1 MEFLKA
7 FPIAI
12 IDEDYEGKHAA
23 GIGMRQ
29 LAKAIEAEGFRV
41 VAGVSYADAQR
52 LVEVF
57 NSESCWLVSVDGV
70 EASDKQWQI
79 LEEVLAKKRRRND
92 RLPIFLFGDQRTAEM
107 VPASVLKHANAFM
120 QLFEDSPEFLARVIA
135 RAANLYLERLP
146 PPMFKALMDY
156 TLHASYSWHTPG
168 HGGGVAFR
176 KSPVGNLFYHFF
188 GENTLRSDI
197 SVSVG
202 MLGSL
207 LDHTGPI
214 AEGERNAARIFGAD
228 ETLFVVGGTST
239 ANKIVWHGMVGK
251 GDLVLCD
258 RNCHKSILHSLI
270 MTGATPIYLVPS
282 RNGLGIIGPISKDQF
297 TRQSIQK
304 KINASPFAKETS
316 GKVRLMVMTN
326 STYDGLCYNVDG
338 IKKQL
343 GDAVEVHH
351 FDEAWYAYGNFH
363 EFYDGYHA
371 ISSTHPARSPHAITF
386 ATHSTHKLLAALS
399 QASMIHIQHS
409 DSQRLD
415 MAHFNDAF
423 MMHTSTS
430 PQYGII
436 ASCDVAAAM
445 MEQPAGRA
453 LVQETID
460 EALSFR
466 RAMTA
471 VRKQLKKGSW
481 WFEVWQ
487 PEAAGKSPS
496 VDRSEWVLKPGDRW
510 HGFEGL
516 AENHVLVDPIKV
528 TILTPG
534 LSASGAMQQHG
545 IPAAV
550 VTKFLSARRIEIEK
564 TGLYSFLV
572 LFSMGITK
580 GKWSTLIT
588 ELLNFKDLYD
598 TNAPLKRVLPAL
610 VEAHPAA
617 YANMGLKDL
626 CEQVHQVYKDDNVP
640 KAQRDMYTTLPEMAL
655 RPADAY
661 DKLVRGQV
669 ESVEIDKLMGRTLAV
684 MLVPYPPG
692 IPLIMPGE
700 RVTKATKSIQDYLL
714 YAREFD
720 RKFPGFETD
729 IHGLRFQP
737 AAEGRRYL
745 VDCVVRI
752 ATNDPTRCEVT
763 YSGSSVSQAA
773 QDCGYR

>member
-1 MEFLKA
+1 MDFLKA

-23 GIGMRQ
+23 GRGMRQ
-29 LAKAIEAEGFRV
+29 LAEAIEKEGFRV
-41 VAGVSYADAQR
+41 VAGLSYADAQR

-57 NSESCWLVSVDGV
+57 NSESCWLVSVDGA
-70 EASDKQWQI
+70 EASATQWQI
-79 LEEVLAKKRRRND
+79 LEEVLAAKRRRND
-92 RLPIFLFGDQRTAEM
+92 RLPIFLFGDERTAEM

-120 QLFEDSPEFLARVIA
+120 RLFENSPEFLARVIA
-135 RAANLYLERLP
+135 RSANLYLERLP

-176 KSPVGNLFYHFF
+176 KSPVGHLFYQFF
-188 GENTLRSDI
+188 GENTLRSDV

-207 LDHTGPI
+207 LDHTGAI
-214 AEGERNAARIFGAD
+214 AEGERNAARIFGSD

-239 ANKIVWHGMVGK
+239 ANKIVWHGTVAK

-282 RNGLGIIGPISKDQF
+282 RNGLGIIGPISREQF
-297 TRQSIQK
+297 TQESIRQK
-304 KINASPFAKETS
+304 VAASPFAKES
-316 GKVRLMVMTN
+316 NGKVRLMVMTN
-326 STYDGLCYNVDG
+326 STYDGLCYNIDA
-338 IKKQL
+338 IKQL
-343 GDAVEVHH
+343 LGDNVDVLH
-351 FDEAWYAYGNFH
+351 FDEAWYAYANFH

-371 ISSTHPARSPHAITF
+371 ISSTHPARSPHSITF
-386 ATHSTHKLLAALS
+386 ATQSTHKLLAALS

-409 DSQRLD
+409 DKQRLD
-415 MAHFNDAF
+415 MPRFNDAF

-453 LVQETID
+453 LVQETIE

-466 RAMTA
+466 RAMAA
-471 VRKQLKKGSW
+471 VQKDLKGSW

-487 PEAAGKSPS
+487 PEAVAARPADKR
-496 VDRSEWVLKPGDRW
+496 DLWVLNPKDRW

-534 LSASGAMQQHG
+534 LSADGTMQEHG

-580 GKWSTLIT
+580 GKWSTLVT

-610 VEAHPAA
+610 VEAHSAA
-617 YANMGLKDL
+617 YTKMGLRDL

-640 KAQRDMYTTLPEMAL
+640 QAQKDMYTTLPEMTM

-661 DKLVRGQV
+661 ESLVRGHV

-684 MLVPYPPG
+684 MVVPYPPG

-700 RVTKATKSIQDYLL
+700 RITTASKSIYDYLL

-720 RKFPGFETD
+720 RRFPGFETD
-729 IHGLRFQP
+729 IHGLRFEP
-737 AAEGRRYL
+737 TSDGRRYL
-745 VDCVVRI
+745 VDCV
-752 ATNDPTRCEVT
+752 
-763 YSGSSVSQAA
+763 A
-773 QDCGYR
+773 QGADR

>member
-1 MEFLKA
+1 MDFFKA

-23 GIGMRQ
+23 GRGMRQ
-29 LAKAIEAEGFRV
+29 LAEAIEKEGFRV
-41 VAGVSYADAQR
+41 VSGLSYADAQR

-57 NSESCWLVSVDGV
+57 NSESCWLVSVDGA
-70 EASDKQWQI
+70 EAGATQWQI
-79 LEEVLAKKRRRND
+79 LEEVLAAKRRRND
-92 RLPIFLFGDQRTAEM
+92 RLPIFLFGDERTAEM

-120 QLFEDSPEFLARVIA
+120 RLFEDSPEFLARVIA
-135 RAANLYLERLP
+135 RSANLYLERLP

-168 HGGGVAFR
+168 HGGGVGFR
-176 KSPVGNLFYHFF
+176 KSPVGHLFYQFF

-239 ANKIVWHGMVGK
+239 SNKIVWHGMVAK

-282 RNGLGIIGPISKDQF
+282 RNGLGIIGPISREQF
-297 TRQSIQK
+297 TPESIRQK
-304 KINASPFAKETS
+304 VAASPFAKETN

-326 STYDGLCYNVDG
+326 STYDGLCYNIDG
-338 IKKQL
+338 IKQLL
-343 GDAVEVHH
+343 GDSVDVLH
-351 FDEAWYAYGNFH
+351 FDEAWYAYANFH

-386 ATHSTHKLLAALS
+386 ATQSTHKLLAALS
-399 QASMIHIQHS
+399 QASMIHVQNAE
-409 DSQRLD
+409 DQRLD
-415 MAHFNDAF
+415 MARFNDAF

-453 LVQETID
+453 IVQEIID
-460 EALSFR
+460 ESLSFR
-466 RAMTA
+466 RAMAA
-471 VRKQLKKGSW
+471 VKDDLKGSW
-481 WFEVWQ
+481 WFDVWQ
-487 PEAAGKSPS
+487 PEAMAAQPA
-496 VDRSEWVLKPGDRW
+496 DERAHWVLKPGDRW

-534 LSASGAMQQHG
+534 LSANGSMQEHG

-550 VTKFLSARRIEIEK
+550 VTKFLSSRRIEIEK

-580 GKWSTLIT
+580 GKWSTLVT

-598 TNAPLKRVLPAL
+598 ANAPLKRVLPAL

-617 YANMGLKDL
+617 YAKMGLEDL
-626 CEQVHQVYKDDNVP
+626 CEQVHQTTAMTICP
-640 KAQRDMYTTLPEMAL
+640 KHKKTCT
-655 RPADAY
+655 RPFPRWRCDRPMPMTS
-661 DKLVRGQV
+661 LVRGRV

-684 MLVPYPPG
+684 MVVPYPPG

-700 RVTKATKSIQDYLL
+700 RITTATKSIHDYLL

-729 IHGLRFQP
+729 IHGLRFEP
-737 AAEGRRYL
+737 TADGRRYL
-745 VDCVVRI
+745 VDCI
-752 ATNDPTRCEVT
+752 A
-763 YSGSSVSQAA
+763 
-773 QDCGYR
+773 

>member
-1 MEFLKA
+1 MEFVKA

-12 IDEDYEGKHAA
+12 IDEDYEGKNAA
-23 GIGMRQ
+23 GRGMQQ
-29 LAKAIEAEGFRV
+29 LAAAIEKEGFRV
-41 VAGVSYADAQR
+41 VAGLSYEDARR
-52 LVEVF
+52 LVNVF
-57 NSESCWLVSVDGV
+57 NSESCWLISVDGA
-70 EASDKQWQI
+70 EAKPGQWKI
-79 LEEVLAKKRRRND
+79 LEEVLAAKRSRND
-92 RLPIFLFGDQRTAEM
+92 RLPIFLFGDERTAEV

-120 QLFEDSPEFLARVIA
+120 RLFEDSAEFMA
-135 RAANLYLERLP
+135 RAIVRAAQLYLQRLP
-146 PPMFKALMDY
+146 PPMFKALMEY
-156 TLHASYSWHTPG
+156 TLQASYSWHTPG
-168 HGGGVAFR
+168 HGGGTAFR
-176 KSPVGNLFYHFF
+176 KSPVGTLFYEFF

-202 MLGSL
+202 QIGSL

-214 AEGERNAARIFGAD
+214 AAGERNAARIFGTD

-239 ANKIVWHGMVGK
+239 ANKIVWHGTVSR

-282 RNGLGIIGPISKDQF
+282 RNGLGIIGPISRDQF
-297 TRQSIQK
+297 TAASIKK
-304 KINASPFAKETS
+304 KIAASPFAKQTS

-326 STYDGLCYNVDG
+326 STYDGLCYNVDA
-338 IKKQL
+338 IKKIV
-343 GDAVEVHH
+343 GDSIDILH
-351 FDEAWYAYGNFH
+351 FDEAWYAHANFH
-363 EFYDGYHA
+363 EFYDGHHA
-371 ISSTHPARSPHAITF
+371 ISSNVPTRAKQAITF

-409 DSQRLD
+409 ETKKLD

-471 VRKQLKKGSW
+471 VKKQMKNSW

-487 PEAAGKSPS
+487 PDAMAKQPIGEQPQ
-496 VDRSEWVLKPGDRW
+496 WVLKPTAKW
-510 HGFEGL
+510 HGFEDL
-516 AENHVLVDPIKV
+516 AENHVIVDPIKV

-534 LSASGAMQQHG
+534 LTADGTMEKLG
-545 IPAAV
+545 IPATV
-550 VTKFLSARRIEIEK
+550 VVRFLSSRRIEIEK

-580 GKWSTLIT
+580 GKWSTLVT
-588 ELLNFKDLYD
+588 ELINFKDLFD
-598 TNAPLKRVLPAL
+598 ANAPLSRVLPAL
-610 VEAHPAA
+610 VEAHPEA
-617 YANMGLKDL
+617 YAKMGLKDL
-626 CEQVHQVYKDDNVP
+626 CEGIHRVYRDDKVP
-640 KAQRDMYTTLPEMAL
+640 KAQKDMYTTLPEMAL

-661 DKLVRGQV
+661 EQLVRGRT
-669 ESVEIDKLMGRTLAV
+669 ESVEIDNIMGRTMAV

-692 IPLIMPGE
+692 IPVIMPGE
-700 RVTKATKSIQDYLL
+700 KLTAATKSIQDYLL

-720 RKFPGFETD
+720 TKFPGFETD
-729 IHGLRFQP
+729 IHGLRFEP
-737 AAEGRRYL
+737 AAGGRRYL
-745 VDCVVRI
+745 VDCVK
-752 ATNDPTRCEVT
+752 
-763 YSGSSVSQAA
+763 
-773 QDCGYR
+773 

>member
-1 MEFLKA
+1 MEFRDA

-23 GIGMRQ
+23 GRGMQQ
-29 LAKAIEAEGFRV
+29 LAAAIEKEGFRV
-41 VAGVSYADAQR
+41 VAGISYADAQR
-52 LVEVF
+52 LSKIF
-57 NSESCWLVSVDGV
+57 NTESCWLISVDGS
-70 EASDKQWQI
+70 EDTKTRWQV
-79 LEEVLAKKRRRND
+79 LEEVLATKRARNN
-92 RLPIFLFGDQRTAEM
+92 RLPIFLFGDELTAEM
-107 VPASVLKHANAFM
+107 VPTNVLKHANAFM
-120 QLFEDSPEFLARVIA
+120 RLFEDSPEFLARAIA
-135 RAANLYLERLP
+135 RSAQLYLDSLP

-156 TLHASYSWHTPG
+156 TFQASYSWHTPG

-176 KSPVGNLFYHFF
+176 KSPVGTLFYEFF

-202 MLGSL
+202 KIGSL

-214 AEGERNAARIFGAD
+214 AEGERNAARIFGTD

-297 TRQSIQK
+297 TRKSIEQK
-304 KINASPFAKETS
+304 IAASPFAKQTS

-326 STYDGLCYNVDG
+326 STYDGLCYNVDA
-338 IKKQL
+338 IKQSL
-343 GDAVEVHH
+343 GDSVEVLH

-363 EFYDGYHA
+363 EFYDGFHA
-371 ISSTHPARSPHAITF
+371 ISSTKPSRSPHAITF

-399 QASMIHIQHS
+399 QASMLHVLNS
-409 DSQRLD
+409 EDKKLD
-415 MAHFNDAF
+415 MHRFNESF

-436 ASCDVAAAM
+436 ASIDVAAAM
-445 MEQPAGRA
+445 MEQPGGRA
-453 LVQETID
+453 IVQETID

-471 VRKQLKKGSW
+471 VGKQISGSW
-481 WFEVWQ
+481 WFDVWQ
-487 PEAAGKSPS
+487 PDAIAKKPGANRN
-496 VDRSEWVLKPGDRW
+496 DWILKPGDKW
-510 HGFEGL
+510 HGFKNL

-534 LSASGAMQQHG
+534 LSAAGQMQKLG
-545 IPAAV
+545 VPAAV
-550 VTKFLSARRIEIEK
+550 VTKFLSSRRIEIEK

-580 GKWSTLIT
+580 GKWSTLVT
-588 ELLNFKDLYD
+588 ELVNFKDLYEE
-598 TNAPLKRVLPAL
+598 NAPLKRVLPAL
-610 VEAHPAA
+610 VEAHPET
-617 YANMGLKDL
+617 YAKMGLRDL
-626 CEQVHQVYKDDNVP
+626 CTRVHEAYREFNMP
-640 KAQRDMYTTLPEMAL
+640 KAQQDMYTTLPEMAL

-661 DKLVRGQV
+661 DRLVHGRV
-669 ESVEIDKLMGRTLAV
+669 ESVEIDNLMGRTMAV

-692 IPLIMPGE
+692 IPVIMPGE
-700 RVTKATKSIQDYLL
+700 RLTPETKSIHDYVLE
-714 YAREFD
+714 ARVFD
-720 RKFPGFETD
+720 TRFPGFETD
-729 IHGLRFQP
+729 IHGLRFEP
-737 AAEGRRYL
+737 GPNGRRYL
-745 VDCVVRI
+745 LDCI
-752 ATNDPTRCEVT
+752 KK
-763 YSGSSVSQAA
+763 GS
-773 QDCGYR
+773 DR

>member
-12 IDEDYEGKHAA
+12 IDEDYEGKQAA
-23 GIGMRQ
+23 GRGMRQ
-29 LAKAIEAEGFRV
+29 LAEAIEKEGFRV

-52 LVEVF
+52 LAEVF
-57 NSESCWLVSVDGV
+57 NSESCWLVSVDGT
-70 EASDKQWQI
+70 EAGPKQWQI
-79 LEEVLAKKRRRND
+79 LEEVLAAKRRRND
-92 RLPIFLFGDQRTAEM
+92 RLPIFLFGDERTAEM

-120 QLFEDSPEFLARVIA
+120 QLFEDSPEFLARVIV

-168 HGGGVAFR
+168 HGGGVAYR
-176 KSPVGNLFYHFF
+176 KSPVGHMFYEFF
-188 GENTLRSDI
+188 GENTLRSDV

-214 AEGERNAARIFGAD
+214 AEGERNAARIFGTD
-228 ETLFVVGGTST
+228 HTLFVVGGTST
-239 ANKIVWHGMVGK
+239 ANKIIWHGMVTK

-270 MTGATPIYLVPS
+270 MTGATPIYLIPS

-297 TRQSIQK
+297 TPQSIKK
-304 KINASPFAKETS
+304 KIAASPFAKGTS
-316 GKVRLMVMTN
+316 GKVRLMVITN
-326 STYDGLCYNVDG
+326 STYDGLCYNIDA
-338 IKKQL
+338 IKESL
-343 GDAVEVHH
+343 GDSVEVLH
-351 FDEAWYAYGNFH
+351 FDEAWYAYANFH
-363 EFYDGYHA
+363 EFYDGFHA
-371 ISSTHPARSPHAITF
+371 ISSTLPERSPHAITF

-399 QASMIHIQHS
+399 QASMIHVQNAQ
-409 DSQRLD
+409 DRQLD

-436 ASCDVAAAM
+436 ASLDVAAAM

-466 RAMTA
+466 RAMAA
-471 VRKQLKKGSW
+471 VQKELKDSW

-487 PEAAGKSPS
+487 PKAPASSKLEER
-496 VDRSEWVLKPGDRW
+496 DHWILKPDAKW
-510 HGFEGL
+510 HGFSGL
-516 AENHVLVDPIKV
+516 AENHALVDPIKV

-534 LSASGAMQQHG
+534 LSADGSMQEHG
-545 IPAAV
+545 IPASV
-550 VTKFLSARRIEIEK
+550 VVKFLSSRRIEIEK

-588 ELLNFKDLYD
+588 ELLNFKELYD
-598 TNAPLKRVLPAL
+598 SNAPLKRVLPAL
-610 VEAHPAA
+610 VEAHPEA
-617 YANMGLKDL
+617 YGKMGLQDL
-626 CEQVHQVYKDDNVP
+626 CEQVHKIYRDDNLP
-640 KAQRDMYTTLPEMAL
+640 QAQRDMYTTLPEMAML
-655 RPADAY
+655 PADAY
-661 DKLVRGQV
+661 TNLVRGNT
-669 ESVEIDKLMGRTLAV
+669 ESVEIDNLMGRTLAV

-700 RVTKATKSIQDYLL
+700 RITKATKSIQDYLL

-729 IHGLRFQP
+729 IHGLRFEP
-737 AAEGRRYL
+737 TADGRRYL
-745 VDCVVRI
+745 VDCIV
-752 ATNDPTRCEVT
+752 
-763 YSGSSVSQAA
+763 
-773 QDCGYR
+773 

>member
-12 IDEDYEGKHAA
+12 IDEDYESKEAA

-29 LAKAIEAEGFRV
+29 LAAALENEGFRV

-52 LVEVF
+52 LAEIF
-57 NSESCWLVSVDGV
+57 NSESAWIVSVDGL
-70 EASDKQWQI
+70 EASPKQWELLEQI
-79 LEEVLAKKRRRND
+79 LAAKRRRND
-92 RLPIFLFGDQRTAEM
+92 RLPIFLFGDKRTAEM
-107 VPASVLKHANAFM
+107 VPAGVLKHANAFM
-120 QLFEDSPEFLARVIA
+120 HVFEDSPEFLARAIA
-135 RAANLYLERLP
+135 RSANLYLERLP

-168 HGGGVAFR
+168 HGGGIAYR
-176 KSPVGNLFYHFF
+176 KSPVGHMFYQFF
-188 GENTLRSDI
+188 GENTLRSDV

-228 ETLFVVGGTST
+228 DTLFVVGGTST
-239 ANKIVWHGMVGK
+239 ANKIVWHGMVTK

-297 TRQSIQK
+297 TPESIK
-304 KINASPFAKETS
+304 KKVAASAFAKETS

-326 STYDGLCYNVDG
+326 STYDGLCYNIDA
-338 IKKQL
+338 IKESL
-343 GDAVEVHH
+343 GDSVEVLH
-351 FDEAWYAYGNFH
+351 FDEAWYAYANFH
-363 EFYDGYHA
+363 EFYDGFHG
-371 ISSTHPARSPHAITF
+371 ISSTHPERSPNAITF
-386 ATHSTHKLLAALS
+386 ATQSTHKLLAALS
-399 QASMIHIQHS
+399 QASMIHVLNAKNKQ
-409 DSQRLD
+409 LD

-466 RAMTA
+466 RAMEG
-471 VRKQLKKGSW
+471 VKKELKGSW
-481 WFEVWQ
+481 WFDVWQ
-487 PEAAGKSPS
+487 PDEVASKPAA
-496 VDRSEWVLKPGDRW
+496 DRDLWVLKPKDKW
-510 HGFEGL
+510 HGFSGL
-516 AENHVLVDPIKV
+516 AENHALVDPIKV

-534 LSASGAMQQHG
+534 LSADGTMQEHG
-545 IPAAV
+545 IPASV
-550 VTKFLSARRIEIEK
+550 VVKFLSSRRIEIEK

-598 TNAPLKRVLPAL
+598 SNAPLKRVLPAL
-610 VEAHPAA
+610 AEAHPEA
-617 YANMGLKDL
+617 YGKMGLRDL
-626 CEQVHQVYKDDNVP
+626 CEQVHKIYRDDNLP
-640 KAQRDMYTTLPEMAL
+640 KAQRDMYTVLPEMAML
-655 RPADAY
+655 PADAY
-661 DKLVRGQV
+661 ANLVRGNT
-669 ESVEIDKLMGRTLAV
+669 ESVEIDDLMGRTLAV
-684 MLVPYPPG
+684 MVVPYPPG

-700 RVTKATKSIQDYLL
+700 RITPATKSIHDYLL

-729 IHGLRFQP
+729 IHGLRFEP
-737 AAEGRRYL
+737 TDKGRRYL
-745 VDCVVRI
+745 VDCI
-752 ATNDPTRCEVT
+752 T
-763 YSGSSVSQAA
+763 
-773 QDCGYR
+773 

>member
-1 MEFLKA
+1 MQFLQA
-7 FPIAI
+7 FPVAI

-23 GIGMRQ
+23 GRGMRQ
-29 LAKAIEAEGFRV
+29 LAAAIEKEGFRV
-41 VAGVSYADAQR
+41 VAGVGYEDARR
-52 LVEVF
+52 LAEVF
-57 NSESCWLVSVDGV
+57 NTESCWLVSVDGA
-70 EASDKQWQI
+70 EATAKQWQL
-79 LEEVLAKKRRRND
+79 LEEVLAAKRRRND
-92 RLPIFLFGDQRTAEM
+92 RLPIFLFGDERTAEM

-120 QLFEDSPEFLARVIA
+120 RLFEDSPEFLARAIA
-135 RAANLYLERLP
+135 RSAQLYLERLP

-168 HGGGVAFR
+168 HGGGVGFR
-176 KSPVGNLFYHFF
+176 KSPVGQLFYQFF

-202 MLGSL
+202 ALGSL

-214 AEGERNAARIFGAD
+214 AAGERNAARIFGSD

-239 ANKIVWHGMVGK
+239 ANKIVWHGMVGR

-282 RNGLGIIGPISKDQF
+282 RNGLGIIGPISRDQF
-297 TRQSIQK
+297 TPASIAK
-304 KINASPFAKETS
+304 KIAASPFAKETS

-326 STYDGLCYNVDG
+326 STYDGLCYNVDA
-338 IKKQL
+338 IKEGL
-343 GDAVEVHH
+343 GDAVEVLH
-351 FDEAWYAYGNFH
+351 FDEAWYAYANFH
-363 EFYDGYHA
+363 EFYDGFHGV
-371 ISSTHPARSPHAITF
+371 SSASPVRSPHAITF
-386 ATHSTHKLLAALS
+386 ATHSTHKLLCALS
-399 QASMIHIQHS
+399 QASMIHVQHG
-409 DSQRLD
+409 QTRRLD
-415 MAHFNDAF
+415 MTRFNEAF

-453 LVQETID
+453 LVQEMID
-460 EALSFR
+460 EALGFR

-471 VRKQLKKGSW
+471 VKRQTKGSW

-487 PEAAGKSPS
+487 PDAMAERPTADKAG
-496 VDRSEWVLKPGDRW
+496 WVLKPRDKW
-510 HGFEGL
+510 HGFTDL
-516 AENHVLVDPIKV
+516 AANHALVDPIKV

-534 LSASGAMQQHG
+534 LSANGTMQKSG

-550 VTKFLSARRIEIEK
+550 VVKFLSSRRIEIEK

-572 LFSMGITK
+572 LFSMGVTK
-580 GKWSTLIT
+580 GKWSTLVT

-598 TNAPLKRVLPAL
+598 ANAPLRRALPAL
-610 VEAHPAA
+610 AAAHPEIYDA
-617 YANMGLKDL
+617 MGLKDL
-626 CEQVHQVYKDDNVP
+626 CDQIHKIYRDDKV
-640 KAQRDMYTTLPEMAL
+640 AQAQKDMYTTLPEMAL

-661 DKLVRGQV
+661 DNLVHGRL
-669 ESVEIDKLMGRTLAV
+669 ESVEIDKLMNRILGV

-692 IPLIMPGE
+692 IPVIMPGE
-700 RVTKATKSIQDYLL
+700 RLTKATKSIQDYLL

-720 RKFPGFETD
+720 TKFPGFETD
-729 IHGLRFQP
+729 IHGLRFEP
-737 AAEGRRYL
+737 LDGGGRRYL
-745 VDCVVRI
+745 VDCVVEKGR
-752 ATNDPTRCEVT
+752 RE
-763 YSGSSVSQAA
+763 
-773 QDCGYR
+773 R